1 MGGTL
6 NKSVVRDNR
15 KLRTLTVHTC
25 NINKVEKDFFSSLK
39 HLQHLDIGGNRLELS
54 TRLFIDVAPR
64 LLSVGLSNMSLTE
77 VPRDIWQSFS
87 KVKNISLAHN
97 KIRNLPASSFS
108 NLDHANTRI
117 QLNDNGI
124 TSVHVHF
131 LRNAGRPITLD
142 LSNNSIS
149 NMEFLTADPCNLA
162 DANLDLTNNP
172 LSCDPA
178 CGIAI
183 AMQKKAFNVTGA
195 CAGPRGVIGYL
206 PMWKPGFDPL
216 PRYLELNKSEECG
229 LENRQDQRYLCCE
242 KDWVPFDSTETC
254 GTSQTMA
261 AFYLHFVI
269 VLLITLII
277 S

>member
-15 KLRTLTVHTC
+15 KLRTLVVHTC
-25 NINKVEKDFFSSLK
+25 NINKIEENFFSSLK
-39 HLQHLDIGGNRLELS
+39 HLQHLDIGGNRVELTARMFAGS
-54 TRLFIDVAPR
+54 AGDT
-64 LLSVGLSNMSLTE
+64 LLSVGFSNMSLTE
-77 VPRDIWQSFS
+77 VPRLIWSAFH

-97 KIRNLPASSFS
+97 KIKTVPAGAFS
-108 NLDHANTRI
+108 NLDANSRI

-131 LRNAGRPITLD
+131 LRNGARPITLD

-149 NMEFLTADPCNLA
+149 NLEFLTANPCNAA
-162 DANLDLTNNP
+162 DIDLDLTNNP
-172 LSCDPA
+172 LNCDPA
-178 CGIAI
+178 CGVAI
-183 AMQKKAFNVTGA
+183 AMQMKALNVTGA
-195 CAGPRGVIGYL
+195 CAGPRGVIGYQL
-206 PMWKPGFDPL
+206 MWKPGYDPL

-242 KDWVPFDSTETC
+242 KEWVQFDSTETC
-254 GTSQTMA
+254 ISQAMA
-261 AFYLHFVI
+261 AFPLHFVI
-269 VLLITLII
+269 VLLIALIT